1 LEQKYRTVVLKKKQI
16 TSRHDGAHIEKCRSK
31 KGDSAPRL
39 KFKIRRKTEPREGLN
54 SAGGLNE
61 KGKTD
66 L

>member
-1 LEQKYRTVVLKKKQI
+1 MTVLRKKRLLR
-16 TSRHDGAHIEKCRSK
+16 RHDGTHIEKCRSK
-31 KGDSAPRL
+31 KGDSAARL
-39 KFKIRRKTEPREGLN
+39 LFKIRRKTEPREGLN